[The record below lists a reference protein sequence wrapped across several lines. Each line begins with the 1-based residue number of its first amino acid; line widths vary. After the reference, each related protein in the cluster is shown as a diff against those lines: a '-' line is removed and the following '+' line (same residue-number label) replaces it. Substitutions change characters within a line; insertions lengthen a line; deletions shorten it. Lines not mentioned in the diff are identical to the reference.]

1 MSFRAN
7 LNLEGTD
14 FDVLRCD
21 FSVKR
26 EVDSKG
32 RPSSNLYGGLI
43 NIEVESTTD
52 ISILEKMASQ
62 FKPISGAIAFK
73 KDDEDSK
80 LKELSFK
87 NAYITGFKEGVN
99 IVGEIP
105 MSITFTISAQIIE
118 MGDATFTQNWPEM
131 D

>member
-1 MSFRAN
+1 MSFRAKV
-7 LNLEGTD
+7 NLEGTE

-52 ISILEKMASQ
+52 YSILEKMASQ
-62 FKPISGAIAFK
+62 FKPISGSVTFNK
-73 KDDEDSK
+73 GDEEAK
-80 LKELSFK
+80 MKELSFK
-87 NAYITGFKEGVN
+87 NAYIIGFQEGVN
-99 IVGEIP
+99 IVGVVP
-105 MSITFTISAQIIE
+105 MSIVFTVSAQTIE

-131 D
+131 K